1 MRRDKTLW
9 KDDSQGGRTAG
20 VCFVILLVTYM
31 NIKMVEGRGDE
42 KLKEE
47 REEGKK
53 TICHLLP
60 PLPSTKSYLY
70 LRIMLNS

>member
-1 MRRDKTLW
+1 
-9 KDDSQGGRTAG
+9 
-20 VCFVILLVTYM
+20 M
-31 NIKMVEGRGDE
+31 NIKMVVEGSGDE
-42 KLKEE
+42 KLKKE

-60 PLPSTKSYLY
+60 LLPSTKSYLY